1 MPTAKTR
8 SAILAVVLFIIGLL
22 VGASLTEVFD
32 DEDDDEGGDGLASD
46 DPYEPVIVPSDFVAG
61 VNNTYMP
68 LVPGTTMVYEARTDE
83 GTERTVVHVTNAT
96 RTVMG
101 VVCVVVRDTVSLDGS
116 VIEDTYDWF
125 AQDVEGNVWYFGEDS
140 KEYEDGEVVSTA
152 GSWEAGV
159 GGAKPGI
166 VMLAHPHVGLTY
178 RQEYLKGEAEDMGT
192 VLSLDAAVTVPAGT
206 YSGALRTKD
215 FTPLEPG
222 VVEHKYYAPGV
233 GVVLE
238 EEGATRVELIEVRTA
253 QPD

>member
-1 MPTAKTR
+1 MPSAMSR
-8 SAILAVVLFIIGLL
+8 SIGLAVAVFIAGIL
-22 VGASLTEVFD
+22 VGAILTEVID
-32 DEDDDEGGDGLASD
+32 DEDEGGVSFD
-46 DPYEPVIVPSDFVAG
+46 DPYQPVIDPADFVLG
-61 VNNTYMP
+61 VNNTYFP
-68 LVPGTTMVYEARTDE
+68 LVPGTTFVYEGAE
-83 GTERTVVHVTNAT
+83 HVEVHVTNST

-101 VVCVVVRDTVSLDGS
+101 VVCVVVRDMVSEDGA
-116 VIEDTYDWF
+116 VVEDTYDWY
-125 AQDVEGNVWYFGEDS
+125 AQDVHGNVWYFGEDS
-140 KEYEDGEVVSTA
+140 KEYEDGEMVSTA

-159 GGAKPGI
+159 GGARPGI

-222 VVEHKYYAPGV
+222 VLEHKYYAPGV
-233 GVVLE
+233 GLVLE
-238 EEGATRVELIEVRTA
+238 EEGTVRVELIEVRTG